1 MVKRRITAGKMLEFA
16 SDVVEVFFPMKRESL
31 GTVLHKTLPAID
43 DYFPSVVKQVAD
55 KLQRRG
61 WVEKKMTPE
70 GIVVKI
76 TDKGRVQ
83 MLKYQLEKMKRPE
96 GKWDGKWRMVFFDI
110 AELERGKRDRLR
122 IYLRQLG
129 MEQMQESVWVSP
141 YNVFDQVKYLREIL
155 DVPHGVK
162 LAELDWIENEKE
174 LKEIFEIG

>member
-1 MVKRRITAGKMLEFA
+1 MARRRITAGKMLEFV
-16 SDVVEVFFPMKRESL
+16 SDTAEVFFPLKRESL
-31 GTVLHKTLPAID
+31 SAVLHKSLPSVD
-43 DYFPSVVKQVAD
+43 DYFPSVVTQVAN

-61 WVEKKMTPE
+61 WVKKEETSE
-70 GIVVKI
+70 GIVIKI
-76 TDKGRVQ
+76 TDRGRMQ
-83 MLKYQLEKMKRPE
+83 TLKFKLKEMRQPKV
-96 GKWDGKWRMVFFDI
+96 KWDGKWRMVFFDI
-110 AELERGKRDRLR
+110 AELERGRRDRLR

-162 LAELDWIENEKE
+162 MAELNWIENESE

>member
-1 MVKRRITAGKMLEFA
+1 MEFA

-43 DYFPSVVKQVAD
+43 DYFPSVAKQVAD

-61 WVEKKMTPE
+61 CVEKKTTPE

-83 MLKYQLEKMKRPE
+83 MLKYKLEQMGRPE

-162 LAELDWIENEKE
+162 LAELGWIENESD
-174 LKEIFEIG
+174 LKEIFEIN